1 VAIVTPVT
9 LTSCV
14 IFSFQAKD
22 PHVDLPQ
29 PASTVPDAVS
39 VPVAN
44 DVVKLERVTSVPS
57 SILVVP
63 KLKDDVTPVKE

>member
-1 VAIVTPVT
+1 VT

-14 IFSFQAKD
+14 MFSFQAKD

-29 PASTVPDAVS
+29 PASTVPDALS

-44 DVVKLERVTSVPS
+44 DVVKLDRVTSVPS
-57 SILVVP
+57 SILEVP
-63 KLKDDVTPVKE
+63 KSNEDVTPVNE

>member
-1 VAIVTPVT
+1 MT

-14 IFSFQAKD
+14 IFSFQAKE
-22 PHVDLPQ
+22 PHVFLPQ

-44 DVVKLERVTSVPS
+44 DVVKLERVTSVPY
-57 SILVVP
+57 SILEEP
-63 KLKDDVTPVKE
+63 KVNEDMTPVKG